1 MVVNEIREKLTR
13 IKARE
18 EHGVYEIVYKKAYSE
33 AFEIS
38 KKAPVTKL

>member
-18 EHGVYEIVYKKAYSE
+18 EHGDYEIVYKKAYSE
-33 AFEIS
+33 
-38 KKAPVTKL
+38 PLR